1 MDFLETHFY
10 IVCLILAAL
19 GLMVGRFLNIIIM
32 RYPLFLE
39 NQWRREC
46 QQYLNV
52 AEEPKVA
59 FDLFWPRSYC
69 PHCGTPLKWHHT
81 IPVLSYFLLE
91 GRCAYCHE
99 KISKLYPMVELL
111 TGLLFVI
118 VIIAFQLTLVAVGA
132 LILTS
137 IFICLFFID
146 LRKMILPDT
155 LTLSGLW
162 LGLLFNVWDT
172 FVSPAEAILGA
183 LVGYGFLWIVATLFK
198 KVRNKPGMGHGDF
211 KMLGMVGAWL
221 GLASMADTLILSV
234 IFGLLVTLFLL
245 LLRKTSVK
253 RPIPFGSYIA
263 VAGWFN
269 LITGPTII
277 RWLASLS

>member
-1 MDFLETHFY
+1 MDFLETHIY
-10 IVCLILAAL
+10 MVCLLMIGL
-19 GLMVGRFLNIIIM
+19 GLIVGRFLNIIIM

-59 FDLFWPRSYC
+59 FNLFWPRPYC
-69 PHCGTPLKWHHT
+69 PHCGTSLKWHHT

-99 KISKLYPMVELL
+99 KISKLYPTVELL
-111 TGLLFVI
+111 TALLFVI
-118 VIIAFQLTLVAVGA
+118 VIIAYQLTLLAVGA

-137 IFICLFFID
+137 IFVCLFFID
-146 LRKMILPDT
+146 LRKMILPDI

-162 LGLLFNVWDT
+162 LGLLFNVWGT
-172 FVSPAEAILGA
+172 FVPPAQAILGA
-183 LVGYGFLWIVATLFK
+183 LVGYAFLWIVGTLFK
-198 KVRNKPGMGHGDF
+198 KIRNKQGMGHGDF
-211 KMLGMVGAWL
+211 KMLSMVGAWL
-221 GLASMADTLILSV
+221 GLVGMVDTLILSV
-234 IFGLLVTLFLL
+234 IFGLLVTLLLL
-245 LLRKTSVK
+245 LLRKTSIK
-253 RPIPFGSYIA
+253 RPLPFGSYIA
-263 VAGWFN
+263 IAGWFN
-269 LITGPTII
+269 LIAGPPII